1 MSNCIDKQE
10 NPNQELDNLKDW
22 KEKQIKFEARR
33 KDTLYGLTGDID
45 VRTQEDLDLLTE
57 SDIKRLIK
65 EGKLKVRQKKRGR
78 KGRFQRAAEHTRLSG
93 VDFIFTPKSLLV
105 WKGEF
110 LNHTIFRFN
119 FFWYTIN
126 DFFKFIICC

>member
-57 SDIKRLIK
+57 SDIKRLI
-65 EGKLKVRQKKRGR
+65 
-78 KGRFQRAAEHTRLSG
+78 
-93 VDFIFTPKSLLV
+93 
-105 WKGEF
+105 
-110 LNHTIFRFN
+110 
-119 FFWYTIN
+119 
-126 DFFKFIICC
+126 